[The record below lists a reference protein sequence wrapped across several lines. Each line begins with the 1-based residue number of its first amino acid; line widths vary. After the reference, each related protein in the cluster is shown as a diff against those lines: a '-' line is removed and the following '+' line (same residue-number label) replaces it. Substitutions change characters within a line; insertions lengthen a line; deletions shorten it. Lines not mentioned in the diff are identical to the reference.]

1 MREQVITQKVGNRS
15 GMAEKRRT
23 VGAQRPARRG
33 RESSNASLAV
43 RLRGLLGYVPLVIKL
58 MIAIAIG
65 ALIFT
70 GYRSAASAS
79 FFQLRKVELQGNSR
93 ASAEQV
99 QSFIRREVGR
109 TGVWKADLN
118 DIAARLERLPWIRT
132 AIVSRV
138 LPDGIRVRLLEREPA
153 AVVRTS
159 GGRFYWIDVDA
170 VLLGQMLPT
179 DQMPVFFLRGL
190 NEEES
195 EVARKE
201 NVERVEGFLDM
212 QREWNAAGL
221 SERVSEVNL
230 ADMHDVRAQL
240 TGNDSQI
247 EVRLGASEFGKRLKQ
262 ALDVLDEQR
271 QTPRGPFISYVDLSQ
286 GKHAIVGFLSGAH
299 AIKGVGDQ
307 AAGVPEVA
315 ASKETKE
322 RIATKSA
329 AKKENSTDKAA
340 QRDKKTKDRREQTHK
355 QDNGSERPRRIRQV
369 Q

>member
-1 MREQVITQKVGNRS
+1 MREQVIAQKVGKRS

-33 RESSNASLAV
+33 RENSNASLAV
-43 RLRGLLGYVPLVIKL
+43 RVRGLGGYVPLVLKL
-58 MIAIAIG
+58 IMAIVIG

-99 QSFIRREVGR
+99 QSLIRREVGR

-118 DIAARLERLPWIRT
+118 DIAAKLEHLPWIRT

-159 GGRFYWIDVDA
+159 AGRFYWVDVDA
-170 VLLGQMLPT
+170 VLLGQMQPT

-195 EVARKE
+195 EAARKE
-201 NVERVEGFLDM
+201 NVERVEKFLDM
-212 QREWNAAGL
+212 QREWTAAGL

-230 ADMHDVRAQL
+230 SDTHDVRAQL

-262 ALDVLDEQR
+262 GVDVLDEQR
-271 QTPRGPFISYVDLSQ
+271 QTPRGPFISYE
-286 GKHAIVGFLSGAH
+286 I
-299 AIKGVGDQ
+299 
-307 AAGVPEVA
+307 
-315 ASKETKE
+315 
-322 RIATKSA
+322 
-329 AKKENSTDKAA
+329 
-340 QRDKKTKDRREQTHK
+340 
-355 QDNGSERPRRIRQV
+355 
-369 Q
+369 